1 MKTSLIIPT
10 LNEANCIARVLGEI
24 PKNCVDEILVVDG
37 HSTDGTAEIVQKLGY
52 RVIQQDDKGF
62 GDAFAS
68 GARQSTGDVLILM
81 DGDGSHNPADIPRLL
96 DKYKEGY
103 DYVMA
108 SRYLPDSHS
117 EDDTTVRSFG
127 NWFFTKLV
135 NLIHGLNVSD
145 SLYLFTAIDHNLYK
159 QLNVQSKGFEY
170 CMELIIK
177 AHKMGARFAEVP
189 SIERKRFSD
198 TPKTNALIHGWRI
211 LLETLKRVPT
221 APEPYSLHRPKSVSY
236 KKTD

>member
-10 LNEANCIARVLGEI
+10 LNEANCITQVLSEI
-24 PKNCVDEILVVDG
+24 PKNCVDEILIVDG
-37 HSTDGTAEIVQKLGY
+37 NSTDGTPDIVQKLGY
-52 RVIQQDDKGF
+52 RVIEQDGKGF

-68 GARQSTGDVLILM
+68 GARHSTGEVLILM
-81 DGDGSHNPADIPRLL
+81 DGDGSHNPADIPKLL

-117 EDDTTVRSFG
+117 EDDTVVRSFG
-127 NWFFTKLV
+127 NWLFTKLV
-135 NLIHGLNVSD
+135 NLLHGLNVSD
-145 SLYLFTAIDHNLYK
+145 SLYLFTAIDRKLYEM
-159 QLNVQSKGFEY
+159 LHIRSKGFEY

-198 TPKTNALIHGWRI
+198 TPKTNALIHGWHI

-221 APEPYSLHRPKSVSY
+221 APEPYRLYHSKSASY
-236 KKTD
+236 KKAD